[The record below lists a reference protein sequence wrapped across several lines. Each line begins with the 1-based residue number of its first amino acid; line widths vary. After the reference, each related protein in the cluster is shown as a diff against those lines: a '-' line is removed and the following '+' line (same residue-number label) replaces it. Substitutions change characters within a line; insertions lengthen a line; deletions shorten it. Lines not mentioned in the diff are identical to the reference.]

1 MPTKKT
7 TATTTS
13 KTKKKSQSAT
23 EEPVMVN
30 GVKVDGEPD
39 SFDSGAKRN
48 TKTGKGRYDLIPE
61 EIWDVMNRA
70 ISRAS
75 QPAVYYPH
83 AVDEDLYN
91 LQPGFLYSCKS
102 SLLLL
107 AYVNPSRESIL
118 DLIVNLIID
127 SSLWVTDDD
136 TGVELIHEMTLDDF
150 VKELNLV
157 LGELAKHYETGAEI
171 YGVDNWKHG
180 IPIMGSE
187 KGGCFLD
194 SMRRHLKQYINE
206 EDDEPHMIS
215 CIWNA
220 LGILWTLDK
229 EDSLK

>member
-7 TATTTS
+7 TTTS
-13 KTKKKSQSAT
+13 KTTKKTQSAT
-23 EEPVMVN
+23 DEPIMVN

-39 SFDSGAKRN
+39 SFDTGAKRN
-48 TKTGKGRYDLIPE
+48 TKDGKGRYDLIPE
-61 EIWDVMNRA
+61 EIWDVINRA
-70 ISRAS
+70 ITRAS
-75 QPAVYYPH
+75 QPVVYYPH
-83 AVDEDLYN
+83 AADEDLYN
-91 LQPGFLYSCKS
+91 LQPGFLYACKS
-102 SLLLL
+102 SLLMS
-107 AYVNPSRESIL
+107 AYLNPSRESIM
-118 DLIVNLIID
+118 DLIINLVID

-157 LGELAKHYETGAEI
+157 LEKLAKHYETGAEI
-171 YGVDNWKHG
+171 YGVDNWKKG

-194 SMRRHLKQYINE
+194 SMRRHLKQYING

-220 LGILWTLDK
+220 IGILWTMDN
-229 EDSLK
+229 EE